1 MGFLDNSG
9 DIILDAVLTDH
20 GRQQLAK
27 GDGSFQI
34 AKFALGDEEINYALY
49 NKTHASG
56 SSYYDLEIMQTPV
69 LEAFTDNIAS
79 MKTKLMTYSNLELLF
94 LPEIRLNEQKPNNKR
109 HSDGTFYVC
118 VDKTTEDN
126 NGSETDYSGVGRDS
140 SGTVNEGMIFGESLI
155 GSIIRLDQGLNTKE
169 ISPMRN
175 LAPDLTETSY
185 IIQMDSRLGYL
196 VDSAG
201 NPATADYTDDDNIAF
216 YTVDLGDMFVKNN
229 SDATNSPGQV
239 IDGPR
244 GTIIAFRIGA
254 SVDLNTSTYLFTT
267 LGSTTTLV
275 NRTPGITASSTVY
288 YIDTNVRVVGVK
300 TGSQIDIPVR
310 YIKVSS

>member
-20 GRQQLAK
+20 GRALLAK

-34 AKFALGDEEINYALY
+34 AKFALGDEEINYAIF

-56 SSYYDLEIMQTPV
+56 SSYYDLEIMQTPI
-69 LEAFTDNIAS
+69 LEAFTDNAAS

-94 LPEIRLNEQKPNNKR
+94 LPELRLNEQKPSNKR
-109 HSDGTFYVC
+109 HTDGTFYVC

-126 NGSETDYSGVGRDS
+126 DGSETDYSGVGRDS
-140 SGTVNEGMIFGESLI
+140 SGTAVEGMIFGESLI
-155 GSIIRLDQGLNTKE
+155 GTIIRIDQGLNTNE

-175 LAPDLTETSY
+175 LPPDLTETSY
-185 IIQMDSRLGYL
+185 IIQMDARLGYL
-196 VDSAG
+196 VDTTG
-201 NPATADYTDDDNIAF
+201 NAATPDYTDDDNISY
-216 YTVDLGDMFVKNN
+216 YTVDLGDLFVRNN
-229 SDATNSPGQV
+229 TDTSNSPGQV

-244 GTIIAFRIGA
+244 GTSIMFRVGA

-275 NRTPGITASSTVY
+275 NRTPGVAKSSTVY
-288 YIDTNVRVVGVK
+288 YIDTNVRIVGVK

-310 YIKVSS
+310 YIKV

>member
-1 MGFLDNSG
+1 MGFNDNSG
-9 DIILDAVLTDH
+9 DILLDAVITDH
-20 GRQQLAK
+20 GRQLLAK

-34 AKFALGDEEINYALY
+34 AKFALGDEEINYSLY

-56 SSYYDLEIMQTPV
+56 SSYYDLEIMQTPI
-69 LEAFTDNIAS
+69 LEAFTDNAAS

-94 LPEIRLNEQKPNNKR
+94 LPEVRLNEQKSNNKR
-109 HSDGTFYVC
+109 HTDGTFYVC

-126 NGSETDYSGVGRDS
+126 NGSETDLSGVGRDS
-140 SGTVNEGMIFGESLI
+140 SGLAREGMLFGESLI
-155 GSIIRLDQGLNTKE
+155 GTSIRVDQGLNTKQ
-169 ISPMRN
+169 ISPMRT

-185 IIQMDSRLGYL
+185 IIQMDSRLGFL
-196 VDSAG
+196 VDTAG
-201 NPATADYTDDDNIAF
+201 NAATPDYIDDDNMSF
-216 YTVDLGDMFVKNN
+216 YTVDLGDMFVKSNTD
-229 SDATNSPGQV
+229 STNSPGQV

-244 GTIIAFRIGA
+244 GTSIMFRIGA

-267 LGSTTTLV
+267 LGSTVDLQ
-275 NRTPGITASSTVY
+275 NRKFPAATSTCF